1 MGRRTWIAGLVLF
14 AGLTGQQTATAGQTP
29 GQSIVHVRIIDLAG
43 VPAESLNRARDEAA
57 GVFRLSRIALVWV
70 NAETCQAGCLTV
82 RIVTRP
88 VSAKSR
94 NQHVLG
100 VAPRPKEVRGRS
112 LWIFYPRIRAH
123 SAELGMDASQLL
135 GHVIAHEMGHLLL
148 PYGAH
153 SAAGLMRPIW
163 DLAQVQAAGQGMLTF
178 TPDQAGLIREHL
190 QASASPTAR
199 AR

>member
-1 MGRRTWIAGLVLF
+1 MGRLTWIAGLVLCV
-14 AGLTGQQTATAGQTP
+14 GLTDRQTASGQP
-29 GQSIVHVRIIDLAG
+29 VIHVMVMDRAE
-43 VPAESLNRARDEAA
+43 VPPDTLQRAQDVATR
-57 GVFRLSRIALVWV
+57 VFHLSGIALVWV
-70 NAETCQAGCLTV
+70 DAGTCQARCLTV
-82 RIVTRP
+82 RIVTQP

-94 NQHVLG
+94 NPHMLG
-100 VAPRPKEVRGRS
+100 VAPSTQEARGIN
-112 LWIFYPRIRAH
+112 LWIFYPRIRAY

-135 GHVIAHEMGHLLL
+135 GHVMAHEMGHLLL

-153 SAAGLMRPIW
+153 SVAGLMRPAW
-163 DLAQVQAAGQGMLTF
+163 DRAQVQAATEGLLTF

>member
-1 MGRRTWIAGLVLF
+1 MGRGAWIAALVVC
-14 AGLTGQQTATAGQTP
+14 AGLTGRQTATAGQTP
-29 GQSIVHVRIIDLAG
+29 SQSIVHVRLIDMAR
-43 VPAESLNRARDEAA
+43 VPAESLNRARDDAA
-57 GVFRLSRIALVWV
+57 RVFRLSGIALVWV

-94 NQHVLG
+94 NQHILG
-100 VAPRPKEVRGRS
+100 VAPRTKEVRGRI
-112 LWIFYPRIRAH
+112 LWIFYPRIKAH

-148 PYGAH
+148 PSGTH

-163 DLAQVQAAGQGMLTF
+163 DLAQVQAAGQGVLTF
-178 TPDQAGLIREHL
+178 TPDQAGLIRKHL